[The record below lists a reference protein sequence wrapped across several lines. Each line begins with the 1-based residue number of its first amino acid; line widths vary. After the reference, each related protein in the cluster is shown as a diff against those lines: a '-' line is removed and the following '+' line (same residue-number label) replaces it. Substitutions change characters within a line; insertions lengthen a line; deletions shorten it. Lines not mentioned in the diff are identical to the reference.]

1 MMESK
6 TKTELNSPLSILNS
20 QFFNE
25 QNRKAILL
33 VEDDVSLNKINRV
46 ALEAEGYAVFA
57 ALNLTQARE
66 HLETITPD
74 LIVLDV
80 KLPDGTGFDLCKEL
94 REQSRYDGVPIL
106 FLTSVTDQ
114 TGEMEG
120 LHSGGNDYLR
130 KPYGIELLRTRVN
143 NLFKL
148 RESQP
153 LRDITLGPLT
163 LKVKT
168 MMAYLHGKDMG
179 LKPKEFALLLAFMEN
194 EGQVMSAERL
204 YETVWETT
212 MNDDNRTL
220 KKHVSDLRK
229 KLEDSGYAIKASYS
243 EGYRFEPE

>member
-1 MMESK
+1 MKNNSPLSS
-6 TKTELNSPLSILNS
+6 LNSPL
-20 QFFNE
+20 

-46 ALEAEGYAVFA
+46 ALEAEGYAVFS
-57 ALNLTQARE
+57 ALNLAQARE
-66 HLETITPD
+66 HLEKITPD

-153 LRDITLGPLT
+153 LRDITRGPLT

-194 EGQVMSAERL
+194 EGQIMSGSQL

-212 MNDDNRTL
+212 MNDDAKAL
-220 KKHVSDLRK
+220 KFQLSSLRP
-229 KLEDSGYAIKASYS
+229 KLTGSGYSINTIYG
-243 EGYRFEPE
+243 EGYCFGRE